1 MTIKTKRFASNIKH
15 INAQYKKINTE
26 TNNIN
31 LYECL
36 SPNYRLII
44 TSEEFKNYIIGA
56 KFLDKFTKKRLMIE
70 LESAMNIYATL
81 YTKYISNDIQFISS
95 QHINDY
101 MK

>member
-1 MTIKTKRFASNIKH
+1 
-15 INAQYKKINTE
+15 
-26 TNNIN
+26 
-31 LYECL
+31 
-36 SPNYRLII
+36 
-44 TSEEFKNYIIGA
+44 
-56 KFLDKFTKKRLMIE
+56 MIE